1 MPQAAKSRATW
12 ISGGLKGLRG
22 NNAHAIYK
30 GAGGDA
36 GLERLEV
43 RGGDLPGS
51 GEKRGRG
58 RYGGR
63 ELRHLDL
70 CRRHSNK
77 SQ

>member
-30 GAGGDA
+30 GAGGND

-51 GEKRGRG
+51 GEQRGRG